1 MNAPMPSELDQSSRD
16 TQRRAR
22 QVGILGSVALFGACI
37 AVLLSALTTTAAA
50 SMRPR
55 TNVTKY
61 GISFVLP
68 KGWTQVSLS
77 PGDIGGMLG
86 KASNESASM
95 KSFLTSQALAA
106 AKQGLKFFAIS
117 PGGNANVNTGI
128 YSGTSSLDALDVS
141 AKLGVTSIGGKN
153 VDTRRVHFGF
163 GNAIEATYILPL
175 KSPSAPVHGTQFYV
189 AHNGRTY
196 ITTFS
201 SGVETVE
208 ANAASIMMPTWRFS
222 K

>member
-1 MNAPMPSELDQSSRD
+1 
-16 TQRRAR
+16 
-22 QVGILGSVALFGACI
+22 
-37 AVLLSALTTTAAA
+37 VLLSALTTTAAA

-86 KASNESASM
+86 KASSESASM

-106 AKQGLKFFAIS
+106 AKQGLKFFAIA

-128 YSGTSSLDALDVS
+128 YAGTSSLDGLDVS
-141 AKLGVTSIGGKN
+141 AKLGVTSIGAKN
-153 VDTRRVHFGF
+153 VHTKRVHFGF
-163 GNAIEATYILPL
+163 GHAIEATYLLPL
-175 KSPSAPVHGTQFYV
+175 NGSSAPVHGTQFYV
-189 AHNGRTY
+189 SHNGHTY

-201 SGVETVE
+201 SAVESVE
-208 ANAASIMMPTWRFS
+208 ASAASAMMPTWRFS

>member
-1 MNAPMPSELDQSSRD
+1 MTRGTE
-16 TQRRAR
+16 RRAR
-22 QVGILGSVALFGACI
+22 RFGILGSVALFGAC
-37 AVLLSALTTTAAA
+37 VGVPLGALTTTAAA
-50 SMRPR
+50 SMRSR
-55 TNVTKY
+55 TNVAKY

-68 KGWTQVSLS
+68 NGWTQVSLS

-86 KASNESASM
+86 KASSESAGM

-128 YSGTSSLDALDVS
+128 YSGASSLDELDVS

-153 VDTRRVHFGF
+153 VTTRRVHFGF
-163 GNAIEATYILPL
+163 GNAIEATYLLPL

-189 AHNGRTY
+189 AHDGHTY

-201 SGVETVE
+201 SAVEAVE
-208 ANAASIMMPTWRFS
+208 ANAASAMMPTWRFS